1 MVVDINEKVI
11 EQGETLQQV
20 EDNVDIAK
28 ENVQQ
33 AEKEIKTANII
44 SKSNLKKKYYY
55 YFLMKNY

>member
-28 ENVQQ
+28 ENVEQ

-44 SKSNLKKKYYY
+44 SKNNLKKKYYY

>member
-28 ENVQQ
+28 ENVNQ

-44 SKSNLKKKYYY
+44 SKNNFKKKYFYI
-55 YFLMKNY
+55 FL